1 MACAA
6 STDPVNRAVTAV
18 ATSAEPTEPVMPD
31 VLARRL
37 EVDPRTSFRPEPFGA
52 LAYHSENRRLVF
64 LRHRDLL
71 TVVDSLADH
80 DDVAAALVAAGV
92 DESRW
97 QAFSGAIDSLIN
109 SEMLRDRTD

>member
-1 MACAA
+1 MTA
-6 STDPVNRAVTAV
+6 STVETGHPVLTRC
-18 ATSAEPTEPVMPD
+18 
-31 VLARRL
+31 L

-71 TVVDSLADH
+71 VVVESLADH
-80 DDVAAALVAAGV
+80 ADVAAALVAAGI
-92 DESRW
+92 DRARW
-97 QAFSGAIDSLIN
+97 KAFGEAIESLIN

>member
-1 MACAA
+1 M
-6 STDPVNRAVTAV
+6 NRAVTGE
-18 ATSAEPTEPVMPD
+18 ATSGESTGLLDAG
-31 VLARRL
+31 VLTRRL

-71 TVVDSLADH
+71 TVVESLADH
-80 DDVAAALVAAGV
+80 DDVAAALTAAGV